1 MTGLVEHWHEH
12 PELLEQPMEQTLW
25 QVLRE
30 ILVAE
35 HYSRHLE
42 ADQEETVEETEVV
55 APQEEAEVHVVVAEE
70 KEELEEGHRLG
81 LRRL

>member
-1 MTGLVEHWHEH
+1 
-12 PELLEQPMEQTLW
+12 MEQTLW

-30 ILVAE
+30 SLVEE
-35 HYSRHLE
+35 HYSWQLE

-55 APQEEAEVHVVVAEE
+55 VPQEEAEVHVVVVEE
-70 KEELEEGHRLG
+70 KEVLEEGHRLG

>member
-1 MTGLVEHWHEH
+1 
-12 PELLEQPMEQTLW
+12 MEQTLW

-30 ILVAE
+30 ILVVE
-35 HYSRHLE
+35 HYSRNWE

-55 APQEEAEVHVVVAEE
+55 VPQEEAEVHVVVVEE
-70 KEELEEGHRLG
+70 KEVLEEGHRLG